1 MEILCSYIF
10 NINSLWRSFID
21 FIVLIE
27 LFSLSVSVLRNKCI
41 RDLNLMRTYFIRM
54 ITIRIIIWFIT

>member
-1 MEILCSYIF
+1 MEILCFYIF

-41 RDLNLMRTYFIRM
+41 RDPNLMRAYFIRM
-54 ITIRIIIWFIT
+54 I

>member
-41 RDLNLMRTYFIRM
+41 RDLNLTRTYFIRM
-54 ITIRIIIWFIT
+54 I